1 MGRKFQS
8 RKRWDQFRIKLPVT
22 NTQKQ
27 LLLLTMTHLLLLFP
41 RVTFL
46 IMALQHRHT
55 SCKVVTPTIIIYGM
69 YIKHKIVSLLQTIH
83 SATII
88 YGPALSM
95 SAGNYGLYND
105 NNADVE
111 CWPNLVKNLH
121 TGSGTIADLDIGKKY
136 IKSFK
141 WSQTYKSFLE
151 PGDVRLIRHAWVT

>member
-1 MGRKFQS
+1 
-8 RKRWDQFRIKLPVT
+8 
-22 NTQKQ
+22 
-27 LLLLTMTHLLLLFP
+27 
-41 RVTFL
+41 
-46 IMALQHRHT
+46 
-55 SCKVVTPTIIIYGM
+55 M